1 MSGNDYDYLQNLM
14 DENYVMLKDLKEQ
27 QQRFSVNYERQ
38 LDSIKS
44 QSSEL
49 KRLLSQQYKLNDSI
63 KDQANKV
70 GFAVKFGFGG
80 ILIGVFGLLIASGI
94 WWHAHQEFKDNQDY
108 AQVLANVKAA
118 LPLLA
123 SKDGSTYVRIVKD
136 SQDSEFLDKNGRYVD
151 GYYAKVYQGDDS

>member
-1 MSGNDYDYLQNLM
+1 MSGNDHDYLQNLM

-38 LDSIKS
+38 LDSIKD
-44 QSSEL
+44 QHTKLAKTLNQQQEINSSL
-49 KRLLSQQYKLNDSI
+49 KGQI
-63 KDQANKV
+63 KEV
-70 GFAVKFGFGG
+70 SFSVKFGFGG

-108 AQVLANVKAA
+108 AQVLANVKAE